1 MKFVWDENKAKINLK
16 RHNINFEEAKE
27 VFDDS
32 NAIEF
37 FDDFHSD
44 EEKRFRRIGLST
56 GRLIFVVYTIQ
67 KERGGQEIIRL
78 ISARKAEP
86 REERIYDEFNR

>member
-1 MKFVWDENKAKINLK
+1 MEFVWDENKAKINLQ
-16 RHNINFEEAKE
+16 RHGVDFAEAKE

-44 EEKRFRRIGLST
+44 TEERFRRVGLST
-56 GRLIFVVYTIQ
+56 KRLLFIVYTV
-67 KERGGQEIIRL
+67 QEENGREITRL
-78 ISARKAEP
+78 ISARKAET
-86 REERIYDEFNR
+86 REERIYNEYNR